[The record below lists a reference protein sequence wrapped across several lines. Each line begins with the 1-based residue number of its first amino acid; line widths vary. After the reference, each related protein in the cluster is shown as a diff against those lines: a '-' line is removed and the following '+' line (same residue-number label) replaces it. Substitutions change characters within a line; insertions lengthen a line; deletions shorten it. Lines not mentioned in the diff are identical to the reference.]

1 MAYPFSE
8 IYTDVAEERYTTRTP
23 DAGQKT
29 ESKRLTN
36 LGYRELTGQADW
48 HCLHPSAT
56 LALWAT
62 VTGTASISTVTITDS
77 TNKPFLPSMV
87 GHAIVMDT
95 SETSYTISSVTSS
108 SVVVVTADASTD
120 DGDTFT
126 ITPDGN
132 YTLPAG
138 YAYMESG
145 PIFNAPNSAIGNIH
159 QVSPGDILQAR
170 AGSTSGTYALR
181 WATRPLAF
189 TTTQGQ
195 LWELML
201 HPTPGSALT
210 VSIQYR
216 LNPADMTADAEYPV
230 GGNAFNL
237 AVRAYGMRAVE
248 RTKQQ
253 KGGMRAQEAQEA
265 FQSALVEDHRERASG
280 PIKIYASYECPPPYS
295 RRSSHLGVSVD

>member
-23 DAGQKT
+23 DAGQIT

-56 LALWAT
+56 LDL
-62 VTGTASISTVTITDS
+62 
-77 TNKPFLPSMV
+77 
-87 GHAIVMDT
+87 
-95 SETSYTISSVTSS
+95 
-108 SVVVVTADASTD
+108 
-120 DGDTFT
+120 T

-181 WATRPLAF
+181 WAIRPLAF
-189 TTTQGQ
+189 ITTQGQ

-265 FQSALVEDHRERASG
+265 FQSALVEDHQERASG